1 MSANPPRAP
10 WSLAATVDE
19 VRPRPRDN
27 PRAFLATDVIIVDK
41 RSGELVVVGSRA
53 ALEGYRV
60 AAPQLPV
67 HLEGLVTVGSIDLRC
82 RAAGG
87 RSLADVARGGRLLR
101 RRSCDPG
108 GHPALSLANEHVRG
122 GYCRT
127 TSLRVRLVPSACVL
141 LKPKVLPSSLRQ

>member
-19 VRPRPRDN
+19 ARPRPRDN

-67 HLEGLVTVGSIDLRC
+67 HLEGLVTVGSIDRSHHLDRYC
-82 RAAGG
+82 SVAVVLYVGSLGCGLARYGHREGG
-87 RSLADVARGGRLLR
+87 QARLGRLRRESLLR
-101 RRSCDPG
+101 
-108 GHPALSLANEHVRG
+108 H
-122 GYCRT
+122 RT
-127 TSLRVRLVPSACVL
+127 
-141 LKPKVLPSSLRQ
+141 